1 MCIRDRGKPIS
12 TLSLLRGQ
20 HGLRRSVPQAEGIAT
35 DDDGNLYLISEL
47 NLFYVF
53 RKQGD

>member
-1 MCIRDRGKPIS
+1 
-12 TLSLLRGQ
+12 
-20 HGLRRSVPQAEGIAT
+20 IAT
-35 DDDGNLYLISEL
+35 DDDGNLYLISEP